1 MINGV
6 NPMSVLFSPLSF
18 AGLTLRNRI
27 VMPPMATAFAEPGGS
42 LKDDGIPGEATIAHY
57 AKRAANGVGMV
68 IVEHA
73 YASRQGKAHR
83 GQLGIDTDEAVPGFK
98 ALAAAIRRGG
108 AVTVLQ
114 INHVGAAGNPDVTGH
129 DPLGPSDVPMPK
141 QERRPVPMTRDHIAE
156 TAGDFALAARRAR
169 EAGFQAVEIHAA
181 HGYLLTQFLS
191 PITNRRTDEYGG
203 SLENRARFLLQI
215 VEAVRKQASEDFPVF
230 VRLGSVDG
238 FEGDSGSTGGSA
250 GTGGTVGIGST
261 AGTGGTER
269 GIAPEDAA
277 RVACLL
283 EDAGVGLIDVSGG
296 FIGSRPK
303 GAGPGY
309 FVPAAST
316 IKSRVNIPVL
326 VTGGITDFHL
336 AESILREGKADLVG
350 VGRALLQDPEW
361 ALKAQEF
368 CRCAPGTSDCT

>member
-1 MINGV
+1 
-6 NPMSVLFSPLSF
+6 MSVLFSPLSF

-42 LKDDGIPGEATIAHY
+42 LKDDGMPGEAIMAHY
-57 AKRAANGVGMV
+57 AKRAANGVGMI

-73 YASRQGKAHR
+73 YVSRQGKAHR
-83 GQLGIDTDEAVPGFK
+83 GQLGIDTDEAVPGLK
-98 ALAAAIRRGG
+98 ALAAAIRQGG
-108 AVTVLQ
+108 AVAVLQ

-169 EAGFQAVEIHAA
+169 DAGFQAVEIHAA

-191 PITNRRTDEYGG
+191 PITNRRTDEYGR
-203 SLENRARFLLQI
+203 SLENRARFLLQV
-215 VEAVRKQASEDFPVF
+215 VEAVRKQAGHDFPVF
-230 VRLGSVDG
+230 VRLGSVDSLEDS
-238 FEGDSGSTGGSA
+238 FEDSFEDSCERG
-250 GTGGTVGIGST
+250 V
-261 AGTGGTER
+261 ER
-269 GIAPEDAA
+269 GIVPEDAA

-283 EDAGVGLIDVSGG
+283 EEAGVALIDVSGG
-296 FIGSRPK
+296 FMGSMPK

-326 VTGGITDFHL
+326 VTGGITDSHL

-361 ALKAQEF
+361 ALKAQRS